1 MKASIK
7 LDRTTSVPKLTGTLG
22 ITNAEY
28 TAYLELKRPDGS
40 VDNMVV
46 PGTGNDTWVLTLDN
60 CKAGEYEALIKPRVD
75 KAFEASR
82 LHFTL

>member
-1 MKASIK
+1 
-7 LDRTTSVPKLTGTLG
+7 
-22 ITNAEY
+22 
-28 TAYLELKRPDGS
+28 
-40 VDNMVV
+40 VV

-75 KAFEASR
+75 NAFEESR